1 MMRRYGR
8 GRKVGKSKKRR
19 VKELKNEERVQE
31 PNKRHKKRKINM
43 KWPERGVR
51 ECAILEHKKTKTKT
65 AKTRRRHISRVV
77 G

>member
-1 MMRRYGR
+1 
-8 GRKVGKSKKRR
+8 
-19 VKELKNEERVQE
+19 
-31 PNKRHKKRKINM
+31 M